1 MADQPTYTKD
11 PSTGAFYIDSQSG
24 LQLVTDSGTL
34 QGLEQGTIPTETSSP
49 ANTTYSPAGGASY
62 QPSSATTDPKTGIDS
77 SDPYTRFNMAILDML
92 RTAQQGGQNTNLIAQ
107 GTALNQLQ
115 TNTNLNPQTFGGG
128 SVAGLSPSQI
138 SQIEGANSNLYTP
151 EQDVVS
157 NAIKAQDSRLSN
169 FEGILSQ
176 LNTMGNNIATMNPG
190 PDVIS
195 GYVNA
200 LTHGASTTSIPEA
213 VRAKVIS
220 SMTDDQWKQ
229 YEDAQK
235 KGIIGS
241 ASSGYYQLQDDGT
254 YQLLVPG
261 TGNNTN
267 NGLSKPLTSS
277 QIQKLETSG
286 VFNQQD
292 VQSIQKYIENGQ
304 DLSAL
309 TFDNPDQTKVW
320 QTVMGGTTSTIP
332 TKNNISSALQ
342 QLQTQYGT
350 SNKWSQDDWATRKSD
365 FLSQYPNDA
374 SAASSAFTTMFP
386 KPAAPKSVMT
396 VIGDVLGQGLQDLQ
410 GLMPKF

>member
-1 MADQPTYTKD
+1 MNPHW
-11 PSTGAFYIDSQSG
+11 I
-24 LQLVTDSGTL
+24 LVTS
-34 QGLEQGTIPTETSSP
+34 
-49 ANTTYSPAGGASY
+49 
-62 QPSSATTDPKTGIDS
+62 
-77 SDPYTRFNMAILDML
+77 
-92 RTAQQGGQNTNLIAQ
+92 QQGKERLATQNIGRQ
-107 GTALNQLQ
+107 GYEWYLPMIRENVTRQGHKIELAKPLFPRYIFVKIVSQWSSLTGTYGVN
-115 TNTNLNPQTFGGG
+115 GVVMDGK
-128 SVAGLSPSQI
+128 SPR
-138 SQIEGANSNLYTP
+138 YVP
-151 EQDVVS
+151 ERIV
-157 NAIKAQDSRLSN
+157 
-169 FEGILSQ
+169 EGIKKREDENGFVRLDEEEG
-176 LNTMGNNIATMNPG
+176 LRKGNLVKVIATMNPG
-190 PDVIS
+190 PDVIE

-200 LTHGASTTSIPEA
+200 LTHGASTTAIPEA

-292 VQSIQKYIENGQ
+292 VQSIQKYIENGG
-304 DLSAL
+304 DLSTL

-320 QTVMGGTTSTIP
+320 QTVLGGTTSTIP
-332 TKNNISSALQ
+332 TKGSISSALQ

-350 SNKWSQDDWATRKSD
+350 SNKWSQDDWATRKAD
-365 FLSQYPNDA
+365 FLSQYPNDT
-374 SAASSAFTTMFP
+374 STASSAFTTMFP
-386 KPAAPKSVMT
+386 KPAAPKSAMT
-396 VIGDVLGQGLQDLQ
+396 VIGDVFGQGLQDLQ

>member
-1 MADQPTYTKD
+1 MATDTSTPTYTKD
-11 PSTGAFYIDSQSG
+11 PASGAFYINSQNG
-24 LQLVTDSGTL
+24 LQLVSDSGTL
-34 QGLEQGTIPTETSSP
+34 QGLEQGTIPSTPQSGG
-49 ANTTYSPAGGASY
+49 TYDPAGGASY
-62 QPSSATTDPKTGIDS
+62 QPASATTNAQGIDS
-77 SDPYTRFNMAILDML
+77 SDPYTRFNMAIMDML

-107 GTALNQLQ
+107 QTALQQMGNNAIMAPQNPNLTNAQQQQLTQ
-115 TNTNLNPQTFGGG
+115 ASGGMY
-128 SVAGLSPSQI
+128 Q
-138 SQIEGANSNLYTP
+138 P

-190 PDVIS
+190 PDVIE

-213 VRAKVIS
+213 VRPKVIS

-292 VQSIQKYIENGQ
+292 VQSIQKYIENGG
-304 DLSAL
+304 DLSTL

-320 QTVMGGTTSTIP
+320 QTVLGGTTSTIP
-332 TKNNISSALQ
+332 TKGSISSALQ

-350 SNKWSQDDWATRKSD
+350 SNKWSQDDWATRKAD
-365 FLSQYPNDA
+365 FLSQYPNDT
-374 SAASSAFTTMFP
+374 STASSAFTTMFS
-386 KPAAPKSVMT
+386 KPAAPKSAMT

>member
-1 MADQPTYTKD
+1 
-11 PSTGAFYIDSQSG
+11 
-24 LQLVTDSGTL
+24 
-34 QGLEQGTIPTETSSP
+34 
-49 ANTTYSPAGGASY
+49 
-62 QPSSATTDPKTGIDS
+62 
-77 SDPYTRFNMAILDML
+77 MAILDML

-261 TGNNTN
+261 TGGAGSGAYT
-267 NGLSKPLTSS
+267 GAVPLTKA
-277 QIQKLETSG
+277 QVQKLETSG
-286 VFNQQD
+286 GFTPKDIQSVQD
-292 VQSIQKYIENGQ
+292 YIKSGQ
-304 DLSAL
+304 DINQYNFSTVQQAQAYQNLVGGSVQTNENKGTVASGIAAL
-309 TFDNPDQTKVW
+309 K
-320 QTVMGGTTSTIP
+320 
-332 TKNNISSALQ
+332 
-342 QLQTQYGT
+342 TQYGN
-350 SNKWSQDDWATRKSD
+350 SNTWSQDDWTTRKSD
-365 FLSQYPNDA
+365 FLSQYPGDT
-374 SAASSAFTTMFP
+374 SASSQFDAMFH
-386 KPAAPKSVMT
+386 KPAAQKGIMT
-396 VIGDVLGQGLQDLQ
+396 IIYDTLGQGLQDIQ